1 METKCGFY
9 DMLARLHIRYHFQC
23 LSILY
28 LPYANYLVT
37 AFLLNNQYNLY
48 IHNLNLES
56 TINLGYFPAFHY
68 DRNIWYTNVQN
79 YNEMTIMFKLFRNSK
94 SEVSGIVVVV
104 VSLLLTIKQILS

>member
-1 METKCGFY
+1 METKYGFY

-68 DRNIWYTNVQN
+68 DRNIVHS
-79 YNEMTIMFKLFRNSK
+79 YNTIFHVTLSFRIYIN
-94 SEVSGIVVVV
+94 
-104 VSLLLTIKQILS
+104 